1 MIIFFY
7 FDLYKLLPEFSIKKV
22 VHQPVQSPL
31 RQLPPLGGAAEHC
44 FTKSRKNE
52 NFTFVQFCAS
62 YNSLPLN
69 LKFLYVFRVLPIKP

>member
-44 FTKSRKNE
+44 FTKVERMKILHLS
-52 NFTFVQFCAS
+52 
-62 YNSLPLN
+62 SLAPRTI
-69 LKFLYVFRVLPIKP
+69 LYLST